1 MMLSL
6 SYFFLQIGPI
16 QGSHS
21 EKARV
26 KVKVHLNLHGIVSV
40 ESATVS
46 KKSNKSSNCVQLRH
60 LLQFFNVRV

>member
-1 MMLSL
+1 M
-6 SYFFLQIGPI
+6 QIGPF

-46 KKSNKSSNCVQLRH
+46 KKFSNSSNTIPLPQLSR
-60 LLQFFNVRV
+60 FSYINDFYVAAVDR